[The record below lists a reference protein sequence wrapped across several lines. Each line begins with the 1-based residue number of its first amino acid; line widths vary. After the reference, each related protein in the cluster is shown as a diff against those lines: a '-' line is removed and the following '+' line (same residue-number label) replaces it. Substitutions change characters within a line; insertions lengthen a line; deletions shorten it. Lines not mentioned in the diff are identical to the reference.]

1 MNLPID
7 TNKTIIDGYLR
18 LLDNLT
24 PSNKLDLISRLTLS
38 MKIERDD
45 KETSLKK
52 SFGAFKSKESAEE
65 LIESIRASRVSTR
78 EIESF

>member
-1 MNLPID
+1 MNNPTEI
-7 TNKTIIDGYLR
+7 NKSIIDGYLL

-24 PSNKLDLISRLTLS
+24 PANKLDLISRLS
-38 MKIERDD
+38 NSIKSDI
-45 KETSLKK
+45 KEKEKSFQK

-65 LIESIRASRVSTR
+65 LIASIRSSRVSTR